1 MGAGRDDHAVVV
13 FLGWTHSLMQQPYG
27 VLLVMTHVYGLP
39 TTAGMAVGAPC
50 RADTQPARW
59 YGSLLIK
66 DGVSAFAMG
75 PS

>member
-39 TTAGMAVGAPC
+39 TTAGMAVRAPC
-50 RADTQPARW
+50 
-59 YGSLLIK
+59 
-66 DGVSAFAMG
+66 
-75 PS
+75 